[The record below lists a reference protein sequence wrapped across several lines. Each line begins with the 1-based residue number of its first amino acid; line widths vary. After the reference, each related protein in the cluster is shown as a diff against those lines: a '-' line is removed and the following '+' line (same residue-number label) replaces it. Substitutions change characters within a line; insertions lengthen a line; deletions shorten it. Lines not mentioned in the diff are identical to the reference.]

1 MSQRVSLALKCDV
14 ISEVQHGCPPSDV
27 ARKYSINEDEI
38 WKWMKSASTQHE
50 KFQAQWSTK
59 TDKRTKYS
67 ISTKF
72 AAIMDYEHTN
82 NVSRVSEK
90 HDLPRQTLSQ
100 WLLKADDIK
109 QLYKQSTDDGQPQ
122 PEDKSSSCATVEP
135 TTDAPLDLRT
145 NVTLQQRSSA
155 LLDDSDAALV
165 RSDHTAMA
173 VEMKSL
179 AELDAPVAM
188 PCPHD
193 VSVSLY
199 SDAYRLCGS
208 IEEMMALH
216 GITMDDVKATAM

>member
-1 MSQRVSLALKCDV
+1 MKCDV
-14 ISEVQHGCPPSDV
+14 MSKVQHGCPSSDV
-27 ARKYSINEDEI
+27 ARKYGINEDKI

-50 KFQAQWSTK
+50 KHQAQWSSR
-59 TDKRTKYS
+59 TDNRTKYS
-67 ISTKF
+67 ISTKY

-82 NVSRVSEK
+82 NVSRVSKK

-109 QLYKQSTDDGQPQ
+109 QLYKQSTDDGQLQ
-122 PEDKSSSCATVEP
+122 SEDKSSSCGTVEP

-145 NVTLQQRSSA
+145 NVTVTLQQRSAA
-155 LLDDSDAALV
+155 LPDDSDAGLV
-165 RSDHTAMA
+165 RSNHTAMA
-173 VEMKSL
+173 VEMKSP
-179 AELDAPVAM
+179 AELDVPVVT
-188 PCPHD
+188 PQSND

-216 GITMDDVKATAM
+216 GITMDDVKTLAM